1 MSLRNPLA
9 KAHNHGSAGEG
20 VGHWWALRFTAI
32 LLVLLTVWLIYA
44 MASLIGADHATA
56 VAWIGRPFNA
66 AMAIL
71 FVVTSIYHG
80 ELGLQV
86 VIEDYIHTR
95 ATEIMLMVLIRI
107 ASIVG
112 GLLAVIA
119 ILKMAF
125 GV

>member
-32 LLVLLTVWLIYA
+32 LLVFMTVWLIYA
-44 MASLIGADHATA
+44 LASLIGADHAA
-56 VAWIGRPFNA
+56 AAAWIGRPFNA

-95 ATEIMLMVLIRI
+95 ATEVVLMVLVKI
-107 ASIVG
+107 ASIAG